1 MGKLRMQPSG
11 EYVLYDNGSQA
22 PPVCADDL
30 EEDDDLV
37 DAEAQE
43 KSSAAA
49 DLVGSK
55 ATDESSLYRKEYA
68 IIHFS
73 SKVRPTP
80 QKGMEVCI
88 PNPTTEMKAEG
99 QLLDTIG
106 SKKTMLTKFAK
117 LRAEGTQNESYSR
130 RLYILNEK
138 QSRYDP
144 LSSCLVDFKGR
155 ANLASVKNFQIVESV
170 ALGPPERE
178 AKASGSYFSIF
189 LFIVLKFSISL
200 HFISYF

>member
-1 MGKLRMQPSG
+1 MG
-11 EYVLYDNGSQA
+11 
-22 PPVCADDL
+22 
-30 EEDDDLV
+30 
-37 DAEAQE
+37 
-43 KSSAAA
+43 
-49 DLVGSK
+49 
-55 ATDESSLYRKEYA
+55 
-68 IIHFS
+68 
-73 SKVRPTP
+73 P

-99 QLLDTIG
+99 QLLDKIG

-178 AKASGSYFSIF
+178 AKASGPPPQTQQDSEYILQMGKTTEDCFNMDVKYPMSILQAF
-189 LFIVLKFSISL
+189 AVCIARFDAKVKRI
-200 HFISYF
+200 